1 MFREGA
7 EKNVIGQLSKD
18 GQPIN
23 LDGNGHEFTVWE
35 NGNYAAEF
43 TDGRKVQASV
53 TDIPAP
59 ETVPQGWMVSFQK
72 ERGAPAGQ
80 VAFDKLVSWT
90 TRPEEGIKY
99 FSGTATYEKGINISQ
114 ERLKEGQRVYLDL
127 GQVKHIAELFVNDKP
142 VGILWKPPF
151 RADITDVAKPGANKV
166 TIEITNVWKNRL
178 IKDATLPQDQRVTWC
193 FYPFYRNE
201 PDAPLMESGLLGP
214 VRLQNATRIPLR

>member
-1 MFREGA
+1 M
-7 EKNVIGQLSKD
+7 
-18 GQPIN
+18 
-23 LDGNGHEFTVWE
+23 
-35 NGNYAAEF
+35 
-43 TDGRKVQASV
+43 
-53 TDIPAP
+53 
-59 ETVPQGWMVSFQK
+59 
-72 ERGAPAGQ
+72 
-80 VAFDKLVSWT
+80 
-90 TRPEEGIKY
+90 
-99 FSGTATYEKGINISQ
+99 
-114 ERLKEGQRVYLDL
+114 
-127 GQVKHIAELFVNDKP
+127 NDKH